1 MGKYAVPE
9 SIRQMKPKGTM
20 VKCISGHYYVY
31 EYSTVTGPDGK
42 RRTEMGKAI
51 GSIREGIG
59 FIPNNNFACDTEI
72 TSLEF
77 GEYAITLANS
87 GETLSLLRECF
98 NPEDAARIY
107 AVAIIHFVHGFTYL
121 KDIKDY
127 YDMSILSLRF
137 PGLKMGYE
145 SLTNLY
151 DTLGRR
157 QTNVLK
163 MEQKL
168 VDRSSKQAAIDGHV
182 IGCESDENDLAEKGY
197 KFRKIGE
204 AQENLLMAYD
214 INTGIPLLSRIYEGA
229 SNDKVSVKGFIDQV
243 EMKDM
248 LFIIDRGFYSSDNI
262 NLFSSN
268 GNEYIVPLGKSQ
280 TGCKKAVHSLE
291 MHDRFLY
298 QKGKKASV
306 VEYKDEI
313 MDGCRIL
320 TFRDLN
326 EAAAEQQNYLRHM
339 ALGNKAYTQEGFE
352 KQKYF
357 MGVTV
362 LQTSLEEKTPEEIYC
377 LYKKR
382 WKIETFYNYFKNKA
396 NYASLHAEDYYKT
409 QGLAFI
415 MLVSALIHQEMEK
428 ATKDIDGKSLDDC
441 LLDARMVK
449 AHKRHGV
456 WKLCNCL
463 KKQVELFKRLST
475 ELKVS

>member
-107 AVAIIHFVHGFTYL
+107 SVAIIHFVHGFTYL

-229 SNDKVSVKGFIDQV
+229 SNDKVSVKDFIDQV

-268 GNEYIVPLGKSQ
+268 GNEYIIPLGKSQ
-280 TGCKKAVHSLE
+280 TGCKRAVHSLE

-313 MDGCRIL
+313 IALRIIYDQAYKDRPMMIDGL
-320 TFRDLN
+320 
-326 EAAAEQQNYLRHM
+326 
-339 ALGNKAYTQEGFE
+339 KAMYQKLKE
-352 KQKYF
+352 K
-357 MGVTV
+357 GVTV
-362 LQTSLEEKTPEEIYC
+362 ERLWDCYAIKKPEKVKHGTMAQLTDLISIIRFEMGYTDNLSPFADKVNYNFMQWTFRKNTGAVHFTEEQMEWLRMIKDHIITSLSILPEDLDLTPFD
-377 LYKKR
+377 R
-382 WKIETFYNYFKNKA
+382 RG
-396 NYASLHAEDYYKT
+396 
-409 QGLAFI
+409 GLAAFYGVFGDEYENI
-415 MLVSALIHQEMEK
+415 LNEMNIELVA
-428 ATKDIDGKSLDDC
+428 
-441 LLDARMVK
+441 
-449 AHKRHGV
+449 
-456 WKLCNCL
+456 
-463 KKQVELFKRLST
+463 
-475 ELKVS
+475 